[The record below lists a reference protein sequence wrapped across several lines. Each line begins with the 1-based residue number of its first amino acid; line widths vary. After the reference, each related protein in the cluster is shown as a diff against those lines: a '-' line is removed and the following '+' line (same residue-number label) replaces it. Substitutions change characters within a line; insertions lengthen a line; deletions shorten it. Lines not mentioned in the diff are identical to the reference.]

1 MLGFGVGSL
10 PAPSCPESWRI
21 IPSGMF
27 LGTGR
32 VFPRALGSIQ
42 GVLEL
47 FLPASD
53 GSLGLDPSEPRDHPA
68 GPGSFSHPALGAGNA
83 PGVPPNLLPASP
95 WAGGSG
101 CAGMAPG
108 LPLESLRDLSFLPP
122 GSGTPQVIRRGWLT
136 INNISIMKGGSK
148 EYWFVL
154 TAESLSWYKDEEVGP
169 GKRDAGEGTRRSRG
183 SGGRSLG
190 WGVISARG

>member
-1 MLGFGVGSL
+1 MLGFGIGSL

-32 VFPRALGSIQ
+32 AFPRALGSIQ

-53 GSLGLDPSEPRDHPA
+53 GSLGLGPSELRDRPA

-83 PGVPPNLLPASP
+83 PGIPPQPAPSFP
-95 WAGGSG
+95 VGRGL
-101 CAGMAPG
+101 GMRRAPGWLRG

-122 GSGTPQVIRRGWLT
+122 GSGTLQVIRRGWLT
-136 INNISIMKGGSK
+136 I
-148 EYWFVL
+148 
-154 TAESLSWYKDEEVGP
+154 T
-169 GKRDAGEGTRRSRG
+169 T
-183 SGGRSLG
+183 
-190 WGVISARG
+190 SAS